1 MLRVGLTGGIGVGK
15 TTISDK
21 FKLSYD
27 IPVID
32 ADEISRHLMQPGN
45 EAYIE
50 IVNTFGKSS
59 LTGNNEIDRA
69 NLRQTVF
76 TSKEKRTQLEKIIH
90 PKVRAEIDKKVKT
103 LNSPYCLIVIP
114 LLIESNMQSLVD
126 RILVVDSSKE
136 NQIERVK
143 LRDKCNTDHVES
155 ILNAQIDSQMRLDHA
170 DDIITNNSDLRSL
183 DQQIHQL
190 HEKYLEIS
198 R

>member
-1 MLRVGLTGGIGVGK
+1 MLRIGLTGGIGVGK
-15 TTISDK
+15 TTVSDK

-32 ADEISRHLMQPGN
+32 ADEISRNLIQPGN
-45 EAYIE
+45 ATHTE
-50 IVNTFGKSS
+50 IVNIFGEPC
-59 LTGNNEIDRA
+59 LTKGGDIDRA
-69 NLRQTVF
+69 YLRQTVF
-76 TSKEKRTQLEKIIH
+76 SNQEKRKLLENIIH
-90 PKVRAEIDKKVKT
+90 PKVRAEIDKKIQT
-103 LNSPYCLIVIP
+103 LNSPYCIIVIP

-143 LRDKCNTDHVES
+143 IRDKCNTDHVES
-155 ILNAQIDSQMRLDHA
+155 ILNAQIDSHERLDHA
-170 DDIITNNSDLRSL
+170 DDIITNNSELKDL